1 MSKCYLKEK
10 IIYFVFGW
18 LAFCKYEELFL
29 QYNDD
34 NNNNNNNNNNIK
46 DDNNITTNNAYIYI
60 YVYTYVCIHVC
71 MYNKIIIIIWNTEF
85 WQEHHSYKVLAWK
98 ILVPPSNQI
107 SKSEKKV
114 YMEKKREEK
123 PW

>member
-34 NNNNNNNNNNIK
+34 NNNNNNNNNNNIK

-60 YVYTYVCIHVC
+60 YMYIRMYVYMYVCIIK
-71 MYNKIIIIIWNTEF
+71 Y
-85 WQEHHSYKVLAWK
+85 L
-98 ILVPPSNQI
+98 
-107 SKSEKKV
+107 
-114 YMEKKREEK
+114 
-123 PW
+123 